1 MGDSVHGRE
10 FSAFHGASLDLLDH
24 AREGI
29 PEYVNTVV
37 ALDLVDF
44 SRTGLILYLYGPPG
58 TGKTYAALAG
68 INYLTRRNDKDFNAG
83 EADQTETIGP
93 KRVAYT
99 GLMRHYRSGDTDERT
114 ADSGSF
120 HWGITGSS
128 IFPERY
134 TSDAERTTN
143 IALIDDYLPNQRS
156 FDGEDV
162 LHSFAREV
170 YDKGGLLIVTSN
182 AEDPSVVM
190 REDIEASEA
199 GSEALRKKL
208 FGYDSNELTEAAKR
222 RRIEL
227 AVIAHAS
234 MMAKIG
240 QMIKPIY
247 IGGKDRR
254 DHLSNWQSLGL
265 E

>member
-1 MGDSVHGRE
+1 MSDSVHGRE
-10 FSAFHGASLDLLDH
+10 FSAFHGASLDLLNH
-24 AREGI
+24 AQEGI
-29 PEYVNTVV
+29 PEFVNTIQ

-68 INYLTRRNDKDFNAG
+68 VNYLTRRNDETANRG
-83 EADQTETIGP
+83 ETDQTETIGP
-93 KRVAYT
+93 KRIAYT
-99 GLMRHYRSGDTDERT
+99 GLMRHYRTGDSDERT
-114 ADSGSF
+114 ASSSSF
-120 HWGITGSS
+120 HRGITGSS
-128 IFPERY
+128 IFPEGY
-134 TSDAERTTN
+134 STDAERTTN

-162 LHSFAREV
+162 LHSFSREV

-182 AEDPSVVM
+182 AEDPSVIM
-190 REDIEASEA
+190 QEDIEASEA
-199 GSEALRKKL
+199 SSEALKKKL
-208 FGYDSNELTEAAKR
+208 FGFDSSELTEAAKQ

-227 AVIAHAS
+227 AKVAHAS

-247 IGGKDRR
+247 IGGNNRR
-254 DHLSNWQSLGL
+254 DHLSNWQSLGI